1 MEEETGT
8 NDATRKWAPPPA
20 DPLAWI
26 EVSGAAIARVAFGSS
41 RGATPDLTQ
50 LRLLALLPVD
60 ALELDLSELSQ
71 RQFGDYELLERIG
84 EGGMG
89 VVYRARQIDLDRE
102 VALKLLA
109 AGPWASR
116 EFVERFHREAQNAA
130 RMQHPNIVTVYDV
143 GSAEELH
150 FFSMQ
155 LIRGRSLAAASGD
168 DGPFEPMRA
177 AALMRTV
184 AEALAYAH
192 SLGVLHLDLKPAN
205 ILLDGDGVPHVA
217 DFGLARRL
225 DSVLAND
232 TGEISGTPSYMA
244 PEQAEARAQKITAAT
259 DIWGLGAIL
268 HEFVTGEPPFRGATA
283 NEVLRLVREGNVPSP
298 RRLAPGLPRDLE
310 AIVLKCLSRAPADR
324 YASARDLA
332 DDLARFIERRAVRAR
347 PLNGVQ
353 RLGRWMRREP
363 RVAIASG
370 VAVAAL
376 VAGLVATTQ
385 QWHRAQ
391 ASAAHAEGVEE
402 FLMDLFSESGHGQS
416 MSAREILQKGE
427 AQLNG
432 GEVDD
437 PVLYADL
444 VGIIGKMYWD
454 IGDYD
459 HGMKLIKQAVAL
471 DDDPRIP
478 DKIRAD
484 NLIGLADAE
493 NQQSRHVEALRH
505 ASEAAA
511 IAKRIGA
518 LDEVSE
524 SQRMSASIFV
534 SQGNSQAAEPLLREV
549 LARDTQRLGETTQP
563 VADAWCRLSQALL
576 NLSRF
581 DEAIEAGQKSITI
594 MKRLDRYQDSS
605 VVAALENIGAAQKQ
619 QGRYAVAEASLREGY
634 ALAEKVYG
642 PGHHLTEM
650 THSNFLRALESEGRY
665 AEALPG
671 RKQLLESA
679 KALAGEEPQ
688 MTAMAHRYLADDALA
703 LGRFSDAESSARESL
718 AVWKSVEG
726 SNEEADSFP
735 PLAIVANAQ
744 KYEGRFAD
752 SDASFRA
759 LLALQSKVEPADSVW
774 LNENRSAFA
783 ELLRWMGKRAD
794 ARVEVD
800 KVLASLPPGDGVD
813 RAEALAQSSLVA
825 ADAGDGAKSLS
836 DATAAVAMMRKS
848 VPDGNYRLA
857 TPLIALARAKSS
869 AGDAADAPPLIDE
882 ALRVLKP
889 IRADDDPRTIEAKV
903 VKAGVLAGLH
913 QDEAARALR
922 SAIAS
927 VPSTPAIVAVTAS
940 LQAAPLH

>member
-1 MEEETGT
+1 VEETSP
-8 NDATRKWAPPPA
+8 NDATRKWVPPPA

-26 EVSGAAIARVAFGSS
+26 DASGAAIARIAFGSG
-41 RGATPDLTQ
+41 RGSTPDLTQ
-50 LRLLALLPVD
+50 LRHLALLPVD
-60 ALELDLSELSQ
+60 TLELDLSDLSQ

-89 VVYRARQIDLDRE
+89 VVYRARQVDLDRE
-102 VALKLLA
+102 VAVKLLA

-116 EFVERFHREAQNAA
+116 EFIERFHREAQNAA

-155 LIRGRSLAAASGD
+155 LIRGRSLAAAIRE

-177 AALMRTV
+177 AMLMRTV

-205 ILLDGDGVPHVA
+205 ILLDEDGVPHVA
-217 DFGLARRL
+217 DFGLARRI
-225 DSVLAND
+225 DSALASEAE
-232 TGEISGTPSYMA
+232 EISGTPSYMA

-283 NEVLRLVREGNVPSP
+283 SEVLRLVREGNVPPP
-298 RRLAPGLPRDLE
+298 RLLAPGLPRDLE

-370 VAVAAL
+370 IAIAAL
-376 VAGLVATTQ
+376 VAGLVATTRE
-385 QWHRAQ
+385 WHRAREN
-391 ASAAHAEGVEE
+391 AAHAEGVEE
-402 FLMDLFSESGHGQS
+402 FLIDLFSESGHGQS
-416 MSAREILQKGE
+416 MSAREILEKGE
-427 AQLNG
+427 KQLAG
-432 GEVDD
+432 GDVDD
-437 PVLYADL
+437 PVLRADL

-454 IGDYD
+454 MGDYD
-459 HGMKLIKQAVAL
+459 HGMKLIQQAVAL

-493 NQQSRHVEALRH
+493 NQQSRHVEALQH
-505 ASEAAA
+505 AGEAAV

-524 SQRMSASIFV
+524 SQRMSASIYV

-581 DEAIEAGQKSITI
+581 DEAIEAGQKSIAI
-594 MKRLDRYQDSS
+594 MKQLGRYQDSA

-619 QGRYAVAEASLREGY
+619 QGRYADAETSMREGY

-642 PGHHLTEM
+642 PDHHLTQL
-650 THSNFLRALESEGRY
+650 THSNFLRVLEAEGRY
-665 AEALPG
+665 AEALTE
-671 RKQLLESA
+671 RKQLLEAA
-679 KALAGEEPQ
+679 KAIAGQEPQ
-688 MTAMAHRYLADDALA
+688 MTAFAHRYLADDALA
-703 LGRFSDAESSARESL
+703 LGHFADAESSARESL

-726 SNEEADSFP
+726 SNDEADSFP

-744 KYEGRFAD
+744 EYEGRFAD
-752 SDASFRA
+752 SEASFRA
-759 LLALQSKVEPADSVW
+759 LLALQSKADPPDSVW
-774 LNENRSAFA
+774 LNENRLAFA
-783 ELLRWMGKRAD
+783 ELLRWMGRGAD
-794 ARVEVD
+794 ARAETNR
-800 KVLASLPPGDGVD
+800 VLASLPPGDGVD
-813 RAEALAQSSLVA
+813 RAEALAQSALA
-825 ADAGDGAKSLS
+825 AEDAGDGAKSLS
-836 DATAAVAMMRKS
+836 DATAAVAMARKA

-857 TPLIALARAKSS
+857 KPLIALARAKSS
-869 AGDAADAPPLIDE
+869 AGDAAGALPLIDE
-882 ALRVLKP
+882 ALRVLQP
-889 IRADDDPRTIEAKV
+889 IRADDDPRMIEAKA
-903 VKAGVLAGLH
+903 VKVEILEAMH

-927 VPSTPAIVAVTAS
+927 VPSTPAIAAVTAR
-940 LQAAPLH
+940 LAAAPAH

>member
-1 MEEETGT
+1 MEEART
-8 NDATRKWAPPPA
+8 NDATRKWISPPP

-26 EVSGAAIARVAFGSS
+26 DASGAAIATIAFGSG
-41 RGATPDLTQ
+41 RGAAPDLTQ
-50 LRLLALLPVD
+50 LRHLALLPVD
-60 ALELDLSELSQ
+60 TLDLDLSDLSQ
-71 RQFGDYELLERIG
+71 RRFGDYELLERIG

-102 VALKLLA
+102 VAVKLLA

-116 EFVERFHREAQNAA
+116 EFIERFHREAQNAA

-155 LIRGRSLAAASGD
+155 LIRGQSLAAAIRD

-177 AALMRTV
+177 ATLMRTV

-205 ILLDGDGVPHVA
+205 ILLDEKGVPHVA
-217 DFGLARRL
+217 DFGLARRI
-225 DSVLAND
+225 DSALASD
-232 TGEISGTPSYMA
+232 AEEISGTPSYMA

-268 HEFVTGEPPFRGATA
+268 HEFVTAEPPFRGATA
-283 NEVLRLVREGNVPSP
+283 NEVLRLVREGNVPPP

-310 AIVLKCLSRAPADR
+310 AIILKCLARTPADR

-353 RLGRWMRREP
+353 RLGRWVRREP

-370 VAVAAL
+370 IAVAAL
-376 VAGLVATTQ
+376 VAGLAATTRE
-385 QWHRAQ
+385 WHRARDN
-391 ASAAHAEGVEE
+391 AAHAEGVEE
-402 FLMDLFSESGHGQS
+402 FLIDLFSESGHGQS
-416 MSAREILQKGE
+416 MSAREILEKGE
-427 AQLNG
+427 KQLDG
-432 GEVDD
+432 GDVDD
-437 PVLYADL
+437 PVLRADL

-454 IGDYD
+454 MGDYD

-471 DDDPRIP
+471 DDDPRVP

-493 NQQSRHVEALRH
+493 NQQSRHVEALQH
-505 ASEAAA
+505 AGEAAA

-524 SQRMSASIFV
+524 SQRMSASIYV

-581 DEAIEAGQKSITI
+581 DEAIEAGRKSIAI
-594 MKRLDRYQDSS
+594 MKQLGRYQDSA

-619 QGRYAVAEASLREGY
+619 QGRYADAETSMREGY

-642 PGHHLTEM
+642 PDHHLTQL
-650 THSNFLRALESEGRY
+650 THSNFLRVLEAEGRY
-665 AEALPG
+665 AEALTE
-671 RKQLLESA
+671 RKQLLEAA
-679 KALAGEEPQ
+679 KAIVGQEPQ
-688 MTAMAHRYLADDALA
+688 MTAFAHRYLADDALA
-703 LGRFSDAESSARESL
+703 LGHFADAESSARESL

-726 SNEEADSFP
+726 SNDEADSFP

-752 SDASFRA
+752 SEASFRA
-759 LLALQSKVEPADSVW
+759 LLALQSKADPPDSVW
-774 LNENRSAFA
+774 LNENRLAFA
-783 ELLRWMGKRAD
+783 ELLRWMGRGADVRAEID
-794 ARVEVD
+794 R
-800 KVLASLPPGDGVD
+800 VLASLPPGDGID
-813 RAEALAQSSLVA
+813 RAEALAQSALA
-825 ADAGDGAKSLS
+825 AQDAGEGAKGLS
-836 DATAAVAMMRKS
+836 DATEAVAMIRKA

-869 AGDAADAPPLIDE
+869 AGDAAGALPLIDE
-882 ALRVLKP
+882 ALRVLTP
-889 IRADDDPRTIEAKV
+889 IRADDDPRMVEAKA
-903 VKAGVLAGLH
+903 VKVGILAALH

-922 SAIAS
+922 SAIA
-927 VPSTPAIVAVTAS
+927 
-940 LQAAPLH
+940 